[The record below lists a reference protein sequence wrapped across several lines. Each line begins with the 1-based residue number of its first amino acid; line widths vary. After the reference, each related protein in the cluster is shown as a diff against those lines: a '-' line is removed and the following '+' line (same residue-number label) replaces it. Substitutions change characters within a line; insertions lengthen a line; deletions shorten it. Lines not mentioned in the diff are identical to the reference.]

1 VIALLWMRGEYR
13 GVLVRVCEKKRA
25 CKQRHVVAGR
35 EECGGIHPSCL
46 RFCFLWRARVC
57 VVIMPVVLQC
67 IALVAWGHDVA
78 YGVVHLTV
86 TYLMACCCREAR
98 RMLLVV
104 EHGHRHDLLVIVV
117 WACRG
122 ILAVPAMQVVIVPVV
137 REFFLVADLA
147 ADGRYLLTVTC
158 PLTDLVVLG
167 PG

>member
-1 VIALLWMRGEYR
+1 
-13 GVLVRVCEKKRA
+13 
-25 CKQRHVVAGR
+25 
-35 EECGGIHPSCL
+35 
-46 RFCFLWRARVC
+46 
-57 VVIMPVVLQC
+57 MPVVLQC

-158 PLTDLVVLG
+158 PLSSCPLCRKCCCTGDQGVRCKSIRRDS
-167 PG
+167 PGG

>member
-1 VIALLWMRGEYR
+1 MRWHSSVVLALLFFVARACMRGHHARCAAVHCTCSLGARCSVRR
-13 GVLVRVCEKKRA
+13 GSPDGNV
-25 CKQRHVVAGR
+25 
-35 EECGGIHPSCL
+35 P
-46 RFCFLWRARVC
+46 
-57 VVIMPVVLQC
+57 
-67 IALVAWGHDVA
+67 
-78 YGVVHLTV
+78 
-86 TYLMACCCREAR
+86 LMACCCREAR

-158 PLTDLVVLG
+158 PLTDLVVLE

>member
-1 VIALLWMRGEYR
+1 M
-13 GVLVRVCEKKRA
+13 C
-25 CKQRHVVAGR
+25 H
-35 EECGGIHPSCL
+35 
-46 RFCFLWRARVC
+46 RARC
-57 VVIMPVVLQC
+57 VASAVALVTKGYDAKAFGVVLL
-67 IALVAWGHDVA
+67 AGNVPPLSKG
-78 YGVVHLTV
+78 L
-86 TYLMACCCREAR
+86 ACFCREAC

-117 WACRG
+117 WACRR

-147 ADGRYLLTVTC
+147 ADGRYLLTC